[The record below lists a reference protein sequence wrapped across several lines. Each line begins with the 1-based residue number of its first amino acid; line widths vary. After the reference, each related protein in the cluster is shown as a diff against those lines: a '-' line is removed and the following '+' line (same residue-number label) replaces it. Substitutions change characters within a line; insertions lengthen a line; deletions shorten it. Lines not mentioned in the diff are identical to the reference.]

1 MPIGQQNIMKRF
13 IIFLLLVFPLFSFAQ
28 NENEALPLPDSL
40 VGRLKE
46 NRKANVARAEALDA
60 AIMFY
65 YDEHRILEAESYIN
79 EMSSMANDL
88 KDSYWKALSLYY
100 RSLCAYERYSFSEC
114 FPYIKESLQVTETLK
129 ETKRTQLLLTRIY
142 LAQSGYYYKIHQF
155 PECQSCI
162 EKGLNLAEN
171 NGFDKLLHSF
181 QNNYAALL
189 IGMNRFEDATVQLK
203 KLLIDNTDSHVL
215 LNIASAF
222 QQMKQYDSAFFFI
235 DSILRY
241 ASLSNQKETV
251 LQEQLIKAN
260 QIKAVCHLDLE
271 QWDNAILCLNKSRD
285 LLEKYDDKELL
296 GVYYLHKAD
305 ANNGKGQYETSL
317 GLIDTALFIAK
328 EIKEVDLE
336 WQAVKLKSDILE
348 NLKEYE
354 KEVENL
360 RYFNVLTD
368 TLNNRHNL
376 LKMQENQYQ
385 HEAQAL
391 EQQYE
396 LQRLAS
402 RNRQLIIIILALLFV
417 IIAVLTAVIIWIN
430 RKRLKAELELRN
442 REITAKSIGKIQS
455 NEVINGVIE
464 KLSEWEQ
471 HPKKNMLPGIIH
483 DLKTLVDDDT
493 KKDFDQY
500 FVKVHPEFY
509 QKLMADFP
517 NLTQNELRLCAY
529 LKMNLNTKDIAAICN
544 ITPES
549 ARVARS
555 RLRKSLN
562 LVDSSVDL
570 VSFLSKY

>member
-1 MPIGQQNIMKRF
+1 MKHF

-222 QQMKQYDSAFFFI
+222 QQMKQYDSAFFYI

-271 QWDNAILCLNKSRD
+271 QLDNAILCLNKSRD

-442 REITAKSIGKIQS
+442 REIIAKSIGKIQS

>member
-1 MPIGQQNIMKRF
+1 MKHF

-222 QQMKQYDSAFFFI
+222 QQMKQYDSAFFYI

-271 QWDNAILCLNKSRD
+271 QWDNEILCLNKSRD

>member
-1 MPIGQQNIMKRF
+1 MKHF

-222 QQMKQYDSAFFFI
+222 QQMKQYDSAFFYI

-385 HEAQAL
+385 HEAKAL

>member
-1 MPIGQQNIMKRF
+1 MKRF

-222 QQMKQYDSAFFFI
+222 QQMKQYDSAFFYI

>member
-1 MPIGQQNIMKRF
+1 MKHF
-13 IIFLLLVFPLFSFAQ
+13 IIFLLLVFPLFAFAQ

-222 QQMKQYDSAFFFI
+222 QQMKQYDSAFFYI

>member
-1 MPIGQQNIMKRF
+1 MEF
-13 IIFLLLVFPLFSFAQ
+13 
-28 NENEALPLPDSL
+28 
-40 VGRLKE
+40 
-46 NRKANVARAEALDA
+46 
-60 AIMFY
+60 
-65 YDEHRILEAESYIN
+65 
-79 EMSSMANDL
+79 
-88 KDSYWKALSLYY
+88 
-100 RSLCAYERYSFSEC
+100 
-114 FPYIKESLQVTETLK
+114 
-129 ETKRTQLLLTRIY
+129 
-142 LAQSGYYYKIHQF
+142 
-155 PECQSCI
+155 
-162 EKGLNLAEN
+162 
-171 NGFDKLLHSF
+171 
-181 QNNYAALL
+181 
-189 IGMNRFEDATVQLK
+189 FEEIQQLK
-203 KLLIDNTDSHVL
+203 KD
-215 LNIASAF
+215 
-222 QQMKQYDSAFFFI
+222 
-235 DSILRY
+235 
-241 ASLSNQKETV
+241 
-251 LQEQLIKAN
+251 
-260 QIKAVCHLDLE
+260 
-271 QWDNAILCLNKSRD
+271 
-285 LLEKYDDKELL
+285 
-296 GVYYLHKAD
+296 KAD
-305 ANNGKGQYETSL
+305 APLTYIGSE
-317 GLIDTALFIAK
+317 
-328 EIKEVDLE
+328 KEVDLE

>member
-1 MPIGQQNIMKRF
+1 MKHF

-222 QQMKQYDSAFFFI
+222 QQMKQYDSAFFYI

>member
-1 MPIGQQNIMKRF
+1 MKHF

-222 QQMKQYDSAFFFI
+222 QQMKQYDSAFFYI

-471 HPKKNMLPGIIH
+471 HSKKNMLPGIIH

>member
-1 MPIGQQNIMKRF
+1 MKRF

-155 PECQSCI
+155 PECQSYI

-189 IGMNRFEDATVQLK
+189 MGMNRFEDAIVQLK

-222 QQMKQYDSAFFFI
+222 QQMKQYDSAFFYI

-251 LQEQLIKAN
+251 LQEQLINAN

-328 EIKEVDLE
+328 EIGEVDLE
-336 WQAVKLKSDILE
+336 WYAVKLKSDILE
-348 NLKEYE
+348 NLKDYE

-385 HEAQAL
+385 HEAQTL

-417 IIAVLTAVIIWIN
+417 IIAVLTVVIIWIN

>member
-1 MPIGQQNIMKRF
+1 MKHF
-13 IIFLLLVFPLFSFAQ
+13 IIFLLLVFPLFAFAQ

-222 QQMKQYDSAFFFI
+222 QQMKQYDSAFFYI

-328 EIKEVDLE
+328 EIREVDLE
-336 WQAVKLKSDILE
+336 WSAVKLKSDILE
-348 NLKEYE
+348 NLKDYE

>member
-1 MPIGQQNIMKRF
+1 MKRF

-155 PECQSCI
+155 PECQSYI

-189 IGMNRFEDATVQLK
+189 MGMNRFEDATVQLK

-222 QQMKQYDSAFFFI
+222 QQMKQYDSAFFYI

-251 LQEQLIKAN
+251 LQEQLINAN

-328 EIKEVDLE
+328 EIGEVDLE
-336 WQAVKLKSDILE
+336 WYAVKLKSDILE
-348 NLKEYE
+348 NLKDYE

-385 HEAQAL
+385 HEAQTL

-417 IIAVLTAVIIWIN
+417 IIAVLTVVIIWIN

>member
-1 MPIGQQNIMKRF
+1 MKHF
-13 IIFLLLVFPLFSFAQ
+13 IIFLLLVFPLFAFAQ

-222 QQMKQYDSAFFFI
+222 QQMKQYDSAFFYI

-328 EIKEVDLE
+328 EIREVDLE
-336 WQAVKLKSDILE
+336 WSAVKLKSDILE
-348 NLKEYE
+348 NLKDYE

-368 TLNNRHNL
+368 TLNNL